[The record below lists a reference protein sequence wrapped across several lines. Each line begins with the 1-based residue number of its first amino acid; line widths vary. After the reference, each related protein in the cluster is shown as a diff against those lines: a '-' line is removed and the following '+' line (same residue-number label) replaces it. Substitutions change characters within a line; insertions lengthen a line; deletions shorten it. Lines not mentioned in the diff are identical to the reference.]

1 MNSATIGQSAA
12 SGAKL
17 GQQDDYVN
25 DMAEVHQ
32 FSEAELRRL
41 KIVHSGLKSG
51 GLLKTFRDLR
61 TQVAGLANGRNYS
74 CLVCSVVSGGGASY
88 IARNLAAS
96 VALDKSKSSII
107 VDANFYQ
114 PSAHELIVTD
124 ADQGLTDLI
133 GENSLQVED
142 VVYATGLPRV
152 RVLPVGGNR
161 EGATE
166 RLSSQRMKEL
176 TVELK
181 TRYRDRYV
189 FFDGPSVAESLA
201 DVRLLSSLC
210 DFTLLVVPYGEVTEE
225 QIEEASEAISK
236 NKLAGLVF
244 NYR

>member
-1 MNSATIGQSAA
+1 MNRQSAELSPNTISDA
-12 SGAKL
+12 
-17 GQQDDYVN
+17 DYVN

-32 FSEAELRRL
+32 FSEAELKQL
-41 KIVHSGLKSG
+41 KIVHPGLKTG

-74 CLVCSVVSGGGASY
+74 CLLCSVVSGGGASY

-96 VALDKSKSSII
+96 VALDKSKSSLI
-107 VDANFYQ
+107 VDANFYH
-114 PSAHELIVTD
+114 PGADAIVVTD
-124 ADQGLTDLI
+124 VEKGLTDYLDQP
-133 GENSLQVED
+133 SLGLHD
-142 VVYATGLPRV
+142 IVYATGIPRV
-152 RVLPVGGNR
+152 RVVPAGGNR

-166 RLSSQRMKEL
+166 RLSSERMKEL
-176 TVELK
+176 SVELK
-181 TRYRDRYV
+181 TRYKDRYV

-210 DFTLLVVPYGEVTEE
+210 DFTLLVVPYGRVTEE
-225 QIEEASEAISK
+225 QITEATQAISK